1 MEPMKDSSLVSK
13 TTADDAPLLS
23 TSPAVCRAMAR
34 FYRALA
40 RKAMAA
46 QDFTLAA
53 ENLRAAELWRGASQQ
68 KDVSSNAPT

>member
-1 MEPMKDSSLVSK
+1 MADPISP

-34 FYRALA
+34 FHRALA
-40 RKAMAA
+40 RKAVAA
-46 QDFTLAA
+46 QDFTQVA

-68 KDVSSNAPT
+68 EDVSSNAPT

>member
-1 MEPMKDSSLVSK
+1 MSDRAPS

-34 FYRALA
+34 FHRSLA

-46 QDFTLAA
+46 RDFTLVA
-53 ENLRAAELWRGASQQ
+53 ENLRAAELWQGASRQE
-68 KDVSSNAPT
+68 DVNSDG